1 MTTPESLKQYNLI
14 TYILYLV
21 GCFVGLTGIIAVI
34 MNYIKREEM
43 AGTWLESHVNWQIST
58 FWWGL
63 LGYIVGYIL
72 TFVLV
77 GFLVLL
83 GVFIWQLYRFIKGII
98 ALNENRPIA

>member
-1 MTTPESLKQYNLI
+1 MSTADSLKQYNLL
-14 TYILYLV
+14 TYILYIV
-21 GCFVGLTGIIAVI
+21 GLFVGLTSIIAVI

-43 AGTWLESHVNWQIST
+43 TGTWLESHVDWQIST

-77 GFLVLL
+77 GFLVLF
-83 GVFIWQLYRFIKGII
+83 GVFIWQIYRFIKGVI